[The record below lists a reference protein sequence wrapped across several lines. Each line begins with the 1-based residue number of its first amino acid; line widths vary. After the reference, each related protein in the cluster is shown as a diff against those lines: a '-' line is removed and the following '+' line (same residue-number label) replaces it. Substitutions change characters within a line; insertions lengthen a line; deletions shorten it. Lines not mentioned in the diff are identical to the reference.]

1 MSIKIILADDHRV
14 MREGLRALL
23 ENEQD
28 LQVIA
33 EAGDGRTTIKL
44 VHKLSPDLV
53 VMDNIMPDLNGIE
66 ATRQII
72 AKNPRVKIIALSM
85 HSNRRFV
92 IEMLKAGASGY
103 MLKDCAF
110 EELINAIRFVLK
122 GELYISPEIASVV
135 LKDYMYKLPK
145 DKSSVFLTLTNR
157 EREVLQLI
165 AEGKATKVIA
175 HHLGVSVKTI
185 ETHRQQIM
193 NKLEIHSIAG
203 LTKCAI
209 REGLTSLES

>member
-145 DKSSVFLTLTNR
+145 DKSSIFLTLTNR